1 MRVFNCVQVIFFFCK
16 AYSPVSKCIFY
27 YALIHVN
34 TLCIFH
40 YAYYRGKRDLLQRQK
55 RPIIEAKETYYNP
68 SLCIFHYALIHVNTL
83 EYAHEHTKKQTGQSV
98 KRFVGTRTRVRI

>member
-1 MRVFNCVQVIFFFCK
+1 MVAVEATPTPLEAPEGGQDAGIQLCSSDFFFCK
-16 AYSPVSKCIFY
+16 AYCPVSKCIFY

-34 TLCIFH
+34 T
-40 YAYYRGKRDLLQRQK
+40 
-55 RPIIEAKETYYNP
+55 
-68 SLCIFHYALIHVNTL
+68 LCIFHYALIHVNTL